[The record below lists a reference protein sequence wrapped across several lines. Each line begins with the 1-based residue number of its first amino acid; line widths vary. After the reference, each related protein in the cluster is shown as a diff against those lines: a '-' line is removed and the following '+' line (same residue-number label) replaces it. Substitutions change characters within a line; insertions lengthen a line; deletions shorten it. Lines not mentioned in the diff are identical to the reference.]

1 MKNIY
6 LSILMLILTSCA
18 GTFTSTI
25 APGYQLPE
33 GEEIALTYLNHPDI
47 TISFIATAV
56 LTQQLMAC
64 GIFNFIAA
72 NKTNEIF
79 QKNNINMP
87 RHLTQNF
94 IIALKELIPTKYLIT
109 GGISIWKKGSVGFPV
124 ASPTEVSA
132 SLTMYDLE
140 TGKVVWRV
148 FGQEEGGRGIFAEAP
163 VEKAKIVFSKMIKKW
178 PGLCRTPGYAE

>member
-6 LSILMLILTSCA
+6 LSILMLVLIGCA
-18 GTFTSTI
+18 GTFTSTV
-25 APGYQLPE
+25 APGYQPPE
-33 GEEIALTYLNHPDI
+33 GKEIALTYLNHPDI

-56 LTQQLMAC
+56 LTQQLLAC

-72 NKTNEIF
+72 DKTNEIL

-109 GGISIWKKGSVGFPV
+109 GGISIWKKGSIGF
-124 ASPTEVSA
+124 SDNSTEVSA

-140 TGKVVWRV
+140 TGKVVWSV
-148 FGQEEGGRGIFAEAP
+148 SGQEEGYGGIFAEAP
-163 VEKAKIVFSKMIKKW
+163 GEKAKIVFSKMIKKW
-178 PGLCRTPGYAE
+178 PGLCKTPGYAE